1 MTSSVKTYDI
11 VTLGETMLRFTP
23 PALRRLE
30 QTLEFELH
38 VGGSE
43 SNTAVG
49 LARLGMKVAWLSRLT
64 DNGLGHIISRTLFG
78 HGVDSSHVVWTP
90 EDRVGLYF
98 LEEGKAPRGSQVIYD
113 RKDSAIAK
121 MQPNEL
127 PVTVFQK
134 DSAKLFHTTGI
145 TLAISQNARATATK
159 AVELA
164 KQAGWLVSFDVNYRR
179 KLWSPEEAK
188 DGCEGIT
195 RQADILFIPLRD
207 AKTMYGLSE
216 NSSPESVLEFLVN
229 RFPKAVIAMTMSVK
243 GALAFADGKTYQQDA
258 FKAEEVGRLGGGD
271 SFSAG
276 FLYGYLSNGD
286 IGGALRWGAA
296 VAALKY
302 SITGDFPLIE
312 KHEAEALVN
321 QKMSTGISR

>member
-1 MTSSVKTYDI
+1 VTYDV

-43 SNTAVG
+43 SNTSVG
-49 LARLGMKVAWLSRLT
+49 LARLGLKVAWLSRLT
-64 DNGLGHIISRTLFG
+64 DNALGHIIARTIAS
-78 HGVDSSHVVWTP
+78 HGVDTSRVVWTP

-121 MQPNEL
+121 MQPSDL
-127 PVTVFQK
+127 PSDVFQK
-134 DSAKLFHTTGI
+134 GNAKLFHTTGI
-145 TLAISQNARATATK
+145 TLAISQTAHATATR

-179 KLWSPEEAK
+179 KLWTPEAAK
-188 DGCEGIT
+188 EGCEAVA
-195 RQADILFIPLRD
+195 QQSDILFIPLRD
-207 AKTMYGLSE
+207 AKTMYGLADGL
-216 NSSPESVLEFLVN
+216 SPESVLEFLVK
-229 RFPKAVIAMTMSVK
+229 RFPKAVIAMTMGAK
-243 GALAFADGKTYQQDA
+243 GAMAFKGGETYQQDA

-276 FLYGYLSNGD
+276 FLYGYLADGD
-286 IGGALRWGAA
+286 VAGALRWGAA

-302 SITGDFPLIE
+302 SIPGDFPLIQ
-312 KHEAEALVN
+312 KQEAEALVN
-321 QKMSTGISR
+321 QKMSTAIAR

>member
-1 MTSSVKTYDI
+1 MSYDV
-11 VTLGETMLRFTP
+11 VTFGETMLRFTP

-43 SNTAVG
+43 SNTSVG

-64 DNGLGHIISRTLFG
+64 DNALGHIVARTIAS
-78 HGVDSSHVVWTP
+78 HGVDTSHVVWTP

-113 RKDSAIAK
+113 RRDSAIAK
-121 MQPNEL
+121 MQPSEL
-127 PVTVFQK
+127 AVDVFQQGN
-134 DSAKLFHTTGI
+134 AKLFHTTGI
-145 TLAISQNARATATK
+145 TLAISQGAKATATK

-179 KLWSPEEAK
+179 KLWSPKEAQE
-188 DGCEGIT
+188 GCEGIAC
-195 RQADILFIPLRD
+195 QADILFIPLRD
-207 AKTMYGLSE
+207 AKIMYGLGE
-216 NSSPESVLEFLVN
+216 DSSSESVLDFLVK
-229 RFPKAVIAMTMSVK
+229 RFPKAVIAMTMSAK
-243 GALAFADGKTYQQDA
+243 GAMAFQSGKVYQQDA

-276 FLYGYLSNGD
+276 FLYGYLMTKD
-286 IGGALRWGAA
+286 IAVSLRWGAA

-302 SITGDFPLIE
+302 SIPGDFPLIE

-321 QKMSTGISR
+321 QKINTGIAR

>member
-1 MTSSVKTYDI
+1 MIYDV

-49 LARLGMKVAWLSRLT
+49 LARLGFNVAWLSRLT
-64 DNGLGHIISRTLFG
+64 DNALGHVIARTIAS
-78 HGVDSSHVVWTP
+78 HGVDTSHVAWTP

-113 RKDSAIAK
+113 RKDSAMAK
-121 MQPNEL
+121 MQPNDL
-127 PVTVFQK
+127 PVDVFQQGN
-134 DSAKLFHTTGI
+134 AKLFHTTGI
-145 TLAISQNARATATK
+145 TLAISKSAKATATK
-159 AVELA
+159 ALELA
-164 KQAGWLVSFDVNYRR
+164 KNAGWRVSFDVNYRS
-179 KLWSPEEAK
+179 KLWTPKEART
-188 DGCEGIT
+188 GCEAFM

-207 AKTMYGLSE
+207 AKIIFELDEG
-216 NSSPESVLEFLVN
+216 SSPESVLGFLAK
-229 RFPKAVIAMTMSVK
+229 RFPKAVIAMTMSAK
-243 GALAFADGKTYQQDA
+243 GAMTFFSGNVYQQDA

-271 SFSAG
+271 AFSAG
-276 FLYGYLSNGD
+276 FLYGYLTFND
-286 IGGALRWGAA
+286 VALALRWGAA

-312 KHEAEALVN
+312 KREAEALIN
-321 QKMSTGISR
+321 QKVSTGIVR

>member
-1 MTSSVKTYDI
+1 MTYDV

-23 PALRRLE
+23 PLLRRLE

-64 DNGLGHIISRTLFG
+64 DNGLGHIIARTIAS
-78 HGVDSSHVVWTP
+78 HGVDTSHVVWTP

-98 LEEGKAPRGSQVIYD
+98 FEEGKAPRGSQVIYD

-121 MQPNEL
+121 MQPSDL
-127 PVTVFQK
+127 PTNVFQK
-134 DSAKLFHTTGI
+134 DKAKLFHTTGI
-145 TLAISQNARATATK
+145 TLAISQSAKNTAMK
-159 AVELA
+159 AVGLA

-179 KLWSPEEAK
+179 KLWTSEEARE
-188 DGCEGIT
+188 GCEVAAQ
-195 RQADILFIPLRD
+195 QADILFIPLRD
-207 AKTMYGLSE
+207 AKAMYALGE
-216 NSSPESVLEFLVN
+216 DVKPEHVLDFLVK
-229 RFPKAVIAMTMSVK
+229 RFSRAVIAMTMSAK
-243 GALAFADGKTYQQDA
+243 GALAFANGKMYQQDA

-276 FLYGYLSNGD
+276 FLYNYLTTKDVAAS
-286 IGGALRWGAA
+286 LRWGAA

-302 SITGDFPLIE
+302 SIPGDFPLIA

-321 QKMSTGISR
+321 QEITTGIVR

>member
-1 MTSSVKTYDI
+1 MTYDV

-30 QTLEFELH
+30 QTLDFELH

-64 DNGLGHIISRTLFG
+64 DNALGHIIARTIAS
-78 HGVDSSHVVWTP
+78 HGVDTSRVVWTAN
-90 EDRVGLYF
+90 DRVGLYF

-113 RKDSAIAK
+113 RRDSAIAK
-121 MQPNEL
+121 MQPAEL
-127 PVTVFQK
+127 PDNVFQK
-134 DSAKLFHTTGI
+134 DNAKLFHTTGI
-145 TLAISQNARATATK
+145 TLAISQDAKATTTK

-179 KLWSPEEAK
+179 KLWTPEEAST
-188 DGCEGIT
+188 GCEEVAK
-195 RQADILFIPLRD
+195 RADILFIPLRD
-207 AKTMYGLSE
+207 AKTMYSLNE
-216 NSSPESVLEFLVN
+216 TPEEVLDFLAR
-229 RFPKAVIAMTMSVK
+229 RFPQVIIVMTMSAD
-243 GALAFADGKTYQQDA
+243 GALAFANGTVYQQNA

-276 FLYGYLSNGD
+276 FLHSYLTHGNVAQ
-286 IGGALRWGAA
+286 ALRWGAA

-302 SITGDFPLIE
+302 SIPGDFPLIQKQE
-312 KHEAEALVN
+312 VEALLGQN
-321 QKMSTGISR
+321 PLAQTSSAGIAR